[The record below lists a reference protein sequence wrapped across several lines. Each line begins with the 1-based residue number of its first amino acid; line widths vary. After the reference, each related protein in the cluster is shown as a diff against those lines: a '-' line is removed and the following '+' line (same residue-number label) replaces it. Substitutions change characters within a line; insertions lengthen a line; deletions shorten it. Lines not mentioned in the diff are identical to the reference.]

1 MTHRQQRKQPLKQG
15 VVQAHLKTLHGHG
28 KRLLWEK

>member
-1 MTHRQQRKQPLKQG
+1 MTHRQQRNQPLKQG
-15 VVQAHLKTLHGHG
+15 VVQVHLKTLHGHG